1 MAARVE
7 EKTVSGE
14 RDPGFGTKFGQ
25 TAKRVI
31 NKNGTFNVVRKG
43 AQFSTRNVYQA
54 LLRMSWPVFIGLIV
68 GTITLLNALFALVY
82 LVVGIDQLQGVTPGG
97 LGHNFLQAFY
107 FSFQTFT
114 TVGYGALAPIGGL
127 AAFIASME
135 AMFGLIGFALA
146 TSLLYGRFSKPSA
159 RLQYSTAVLIS
170 PSKNPNA
177 DWSLQF
183 RLANMRQSTL
193 MELSA
198 HVILT
203 TVEKVNGEFI
213 RKYARLT
220 LERTNVL
227 FFPLNWTVVHHI
239 DEESPFYGKSLDD
252 LHALH
257 AEILILIKGFD
268 DTFSQTVHSRY
279 SYTCHEFVWGARF
292 LPCYETD
299 EFGEVVMH
307 LDRLDDYEM
316 VMDCPIHVHNHD
328 NGKSDLTDKATF
340 A

>member
-1 MAARVE
+1 MAARVDDNNQ
-7 EKTVSGE
+7 VGE
-14 RDPGFGTKFGQ
+14 RDPGIGTKFGQ
-25 TAKRVI
+25 SAKRVI
-31 NKNGTFNVVRKG
+31 NKNGTFNVVRRG
-43 AQFSTRNVYQA
+43 TQFSTRNVYQA
-54 LLRMSWPVFIGLIV
+54 MLRMAWPVFLGLVV
-68 GTITLLNALFALVY
+68 GAITLLNALFAIVY
-82 LVVGIDQLQGVTPGG
+82 VIIGVDQIQGITTGG
-97 LGHNFLQAFY
+97 LGYNFLQAFY

-114 TVGYGALAPIGGL
+114 TVGYGALSPMGSL
-127 AAFIASME
+127 AAFVASME
-135 AMFGLIGFALA
+135 AMFGLISFALA

-159 RLQYSTAVLIS
+159 RLQYSTSVLIS
-170 PSKNPNA
+170 PSTRPEA

-183 RLANMRQSTL
+183 RIANMRQSTL
-193 MELSA
+193 MELNA

-203 TVEKVNGEFI
+203 TVEKVNGEEL
-213 RKYARLT
+213 RKYARVT
-220 LERTNVL
+220 LERDSVL

-239 DEESPFYGKSLDD
+239 DENSPFYGKSLDD

-279 SYTCHEFVWGARF
+279 SYTCHEFVWGAKF

-299 EFGEVVMH
+299 EHGDVVLH

-316 VMDCPIHVHNHD
+316 VMNCPIHVKNDHPS
-328 NGKSDLTDKATF
+328 GIRDKETF